1 MSPYVWLETMRSAP
15 PAPSARHPR
24 SRTSRP
30 FQKSHGK
37 LTQDLTRLGP
47 GCSKMGIVGHRFQMI
62 FEVQNLQTLSASK
75 FHKFCVWLIWGG
87 PVFNALNVAFSLS
100 EMQMKKPWQ
109 NHQRNLRRG
118 TPTYGFPSAGSNKNR
133 SKRSDN
139 SAQKSES

>member
-1 MSPYVWLETMRSAP
+1 MSPYVWLEAMRSAP

-30 FQKSHGK
+30 FQSHGK

-47 GCSKMGIVGHRFQMI
+47 GCSKRGIVGHRFQMI
-62 FEVQNLQTLSASK
+62 FEVQNLQTLSA
-75 FHKFCVWLIWGG
+75 CVSEVLCLVFFWGG

-109 NHQRNLRRG
+109 NHKRNLRRG